1 MYYIKDEGQKHHF
14 LTFFGVFNSSKYLS
28 IYLGTIIGLTGV
40 EQLQSLKS
48 ILQSPYLL
56 KAGLEAPQAAWWRGI
71 GRNFLDLIPCSFI
84 VYRPQCSIAGSDAWI
99 KRQL

>member
-14 LTFFGVFNSSKYLS
+14 LAFFGVFNSSKYLS

-48 ILQSPYLL
+48 IP
-56 KAGLEAPQAAWWRGI
+56 E
-71 GRNFLDLIPCSFI
+71 C
-84 VYRPQCSIAGSDAWI
+84 
-99 KRQL
+99 